1 MYNRILTNYHILIN
15 TLILKKKYIMSK
27 LTSQIEIYEYNKI
40 LAIFVLNNNSTSM
53 TKLYLEIKT
62 LDICSLYRLEIQSL
76 RLQLHLN

>member
-1 MYNRILTNYHILIN
+1 
-15 TLILKKKYIMSK
+15 MSK

-62 LDICSLYRLEIQSL
+62 LDICSFYRLEIQSL

>member
-1 MYNRILTNYHILIN
+1 
-15 TLILKKKYIMSK
+15 MSK

-53 TKLYLEIKT
+53 KIIYLEIKT
-62 LDICSLYRLEIQSL
+62 LDTCSLYRLEIQSL

>member
-1 MYNRILTNYHILIN
+1 
-15 TLILKKKYIMSK
+15 MSK

-62 LDICSLYRLEIQSL
+62 LDTCSLYRLEIQSL
-76 RLQLHLN
+76 RL